1 MPEAPK
7 LHFNPFTEEALIL
20 GFEIQ
25 MCLVLIKACV
35 LFFQFP
41 HIGLTQKMPESITS
55 TMLKESHSPRLSRQ
69 VEEKL
74 PPIYKLRE
82 KVGPGRLPRAPVA
95 LQGGG
100 TAWRELLT
108 RSPWIPTF
116 WQHPHFIT
124 GHHGSSNTL

>member
-41 HIGLTQKMPESITS
+41 HWTNAKMPESITS

-74 PPIYKLRE
+74 PPILMRE
-82 KVGPGRLPRAPVA
+82 KVGQGACHAPPW
-95 LQGGG
+95 LSRGG